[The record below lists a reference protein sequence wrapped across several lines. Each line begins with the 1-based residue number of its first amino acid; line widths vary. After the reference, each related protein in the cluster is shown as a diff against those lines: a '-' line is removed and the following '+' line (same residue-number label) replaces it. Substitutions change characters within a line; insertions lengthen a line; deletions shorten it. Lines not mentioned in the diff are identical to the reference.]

1 LSFPHDE
8 RLVNF
13 GADMRVLKILSS
25 VLLVVLLVADTV
37 SVAQEK
43 SSQSAASYV
52 PRLSDIMVVIQIR
65 HSKLFYAVKAKN
77 WPLAN
82 FQYEQLVSSL
92 REAERYYP
100 RTLPPMTHVDEI
112 ASSLGGAIEAKN
124 EAKFDQAF
132 DELSAGCNRCHMAG
146 DRAFIVIRRPS
157 YTSAFSNQQY
167 TPRPSERQKRGH

>member
-1 LSFPHDE
+1 
-8 RLVNF
+8 
-13 GADMRVLKILSS
+13 MCVLKILLS
-25 VLLVVLLVADTV
+25 VVLVVLLAADTV

-43 SSQSAASYV
+43 SSQSATSYV
-52 PRLSDIMVVIQIR
+52 PRLSDIMIVIQIR

-92 REAERYYP
+92 RDAERYYP
-100 RTLPPMTHVDEI
+100 RTIPPMTHVDEI
-112 ASSLGGAIEAKN
+112 ASSLNKAIEVKN

-132 DELSAGCNRCHMAG
+132 DELSAGCNRCHEAG

-157 YTSAFSNQQY
+157 YPSAFSNEQFS
-167 TPRPSERQKRGH
+167 PRPSERQKQGH